1 MIKVR
6 FKNFVVSSMLNLLL
20 VTVPPI
26 SGKQNKHRERVQV
39 YKNVDCYV
47 VCSHTG
53 CKEMTDSLL
62 VIKSCLTLA
71 IQYPS
76 ATVKLNRLS

>member
-6 FKNFVVSSMLNLLL
+6 LKNFVVSSMLNLLL

-39 YKNVDCYV
+39 YRNVDCYV

-62 VIKSCLTLA
+62 VIKSCLTPA
-71 IQYPS
+71 MQ
-76 ATVKLNRLS
+76 

>member
-6 FKNFVVSSMLNLLL
+6 LKNVVVSSMLNLLR

-26 SGKQNKHRERVQV
+26 SVKQNKHRERAQV
-39 YKNVDCYV
+39 YRNVDYCV

-53 CKEMTDSLL
+53 CKEMTDM
-62 VIKSCLTLA
+62 
-71 IQYPS
+71 S
-76 ATVKLNRLS
+76 ASN